1 MTAVPDWLG
10 AFSNLNRYSQSYIL
24 QSIISRIER
33 GTIEVVLPDGKY
45 FRATGGQ
52 TGPSGRIVVRNAK
65 FFQRLLRESDLGFGE
80 MFMQGW
86 WTTPDLQALLDV
98 IMLNNRN
105 IVQRLPGA
113 RLFRYFSRLRHLLNA
128 NNRKG
133 SKRNIAFHYDLGN
146 AFYDLWLDETMTYSS
161 ALFHNERETLIDA
174 QRNKYAA
181 ICDRLAPASNDHIL
195 EIGCGWGGF
204 AEYLARERGA
214 RVTGLTISRQQY
226 DYARRRIFKAGLAE
240 RVEILLRDYRDER
253 GAYDKIA
260 SIEMIECG
268 RVRNTGR
275 PTSRR
280 STTDCDRA
288 VSRFLQAITIADWLY
303 PQYRTGMDFIRKYI
317 FPGGMLPTGRILR
330 DQSVASGLETIG
342 SETFAD
348 SYSRTLR
355 AWRERFNNN
364 WEQIAQFGFDDCFY
378 RMWNLYL
385 AAGAAGF
392 ASGATDVI
400 QVAYRR
406 TGLRE

>member
-10 AFSNLNRYSQSYIL
+10 AFSSLNRYSQSYIL

-33 GTIEVVLPDGKY
+33 GAIEVVLPDGKH

-52 TGPSGRIVVRNAK
+52 PGPSGRIVVRNAK
-65 FFQRLLRESDLGFGE
+65 FFRRLLRESDLGFGE

-161 ALFHNERETLIDA
+161 ALFRSGRETLIDA

-260 SIEMIECG
+260 SIEMIEAVG
-268 RVRNTGR
+268 EKYWPTYFATLYDRLR
-275 PTSRR
+275 PGGV
-280 STTDCDRA
+280 A
-288 VSRFLQAITIADWLY
+288 VLQAITIADWLY

-317 FPGGMLPTGRILR
+317 FPGGMLPTSRILR
-330 DQSVASGLETIG
+330 AQSVASGLETIG
-342 SETFAD
+342 CETFAD

-378 RMWNLYL
+378 RMWNFYL
-385 AAGAAGF
+385 TACAAGF
-392 ASGATDVI
+392 ASGATDVV

-406 TGLRE
+406 TG